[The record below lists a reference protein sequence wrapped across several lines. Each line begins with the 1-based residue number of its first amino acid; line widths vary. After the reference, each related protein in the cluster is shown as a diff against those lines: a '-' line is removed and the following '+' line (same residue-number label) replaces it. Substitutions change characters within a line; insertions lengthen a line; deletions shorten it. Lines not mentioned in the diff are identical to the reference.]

1 MRREAKRLKLRG
13 RKVVE
18 NREETEEVR
27 KKEEEE
33 FKKVPQKLKSQ
44 VNQGS
49 RQKAHQCP
57 GNQHMTHDHNA
68 CNTVTLH

>member
-1 MRREAKRLKLRG
+1 MKIKTYLRREAKRLKLRG

-33 FKKVPQKLKSQ
+33 FKKVPQKLKS
-44 VNQGS
+44 
-49 RQKAHQCP
+49 
-57 GNQHMTHDHNA
+57 
-68 CNTVTLH
+68 